1 MISIIAA
8 MAENRVI
15 GRENSLPWHL
25 PNDLKH
31 FKRLTSG
38 HAIIMGRKN
47 YESIGRPLP
56 ERTNIVVTRTPD
68 YRAPGCTVVHSIG
81 DALVAAGDD
90 PEVFIIGGAELYAQT
105 LARAH
110 RLYLTEIHAHVSGDT
125 YFPNFDMNAWREQAR
140 EKQEAD
146 ATHPFAYSFVTLER
160 IT

>member
-1 MISIIAA
+1 
-8 MAENRVI
+8 
-15 GRENSLPWHL
+15 
-25 PNDLKH
+25 
-31 FKRLTSG
+31 
-38 HAIIMGRKN
+38 
-47 YESIGRPLP
+47 
-56 ERTNIVVTRTPD
+56 
-68 YRAPGCTVVHSIG
+68 VVHSIG
-81 DALVAAGDD
+81 DALFAAGDD

>member
-56 ERTNIVVTRTPD
+56 ERTNIVVTRGSFD
-68 YRAPGCTVVHSIG
+68 RRRA
-81 DALVAAGDD
+81 L
-90 PEVFIIGGAELYAQT
+90 
-105 LARAH
+105 R
-110 RLYLTEIHAHVSGDT
+110 R
-125 YFPNFDMNAWREQAR
+125 RR
-140 EKQEAD
+140 
-146 ATHPFAYSFVTLER
+146 
-160 IT
+160 

>member
-56 ERTNIVVTRTPD
+56 ERTNIVVTRTPH
-68 YRAPGCTVVHSIG
+68 YPAPGCTVVHSID
-81 DALVAAGDD
+81 DALIAAGND

-105 LARAH
+105 LGRAR
-110 RLYLTEIHAHVSGDT
+110 RLYLTEIHAHVPGDT
-125 YFPNFDMNAWREQAR
+125 YFPAFDLNTWHEQSRA
-140 EKQEAD
+140 KHEAD

-160 IT
+160 HT